1 MISQLFSIVRL
12 PAYMYAGTVSVF
24 LSQASQKHE
33 KKSFMRVIYRNSYLM
48 SFGFAVIVTLCANIF
63 AEFLSSQIN
72 TNIIALTAFTM
83 LIMAATPLYE
93 SLKMLLQSSHA
104 EKWVVSLTALVN
116 IMSTDILLV
125 IQVLGFQTYQTLYFV
140 YGISLAILSILFI
153 KKSNFNN
160 LKEPDVFLR

>member
-1 MISQLFSIVRL
+1 
-12 PAYMYAGTVSVF
+12 
-24 LSQASQKHE
+24 
-33 KKSFMRVIYRNSYLM
+33 
-48 SFGFAVIVTLCANIF
+48 
-63 AEFLSSQIN
+63 
-72 TNIIALTAFTM
+72 M

-125 IQVLGFQTYQTLYFV
+125 IQVLRFQTYQTLYFV

>member
-1 MISQLFSIVRL
+1 M
-12 PAYMYAGTVSVF
+12 
-24 LSQASQKHE
+24 
-33 KKSFMRVIYRNSYLM
+33 
-48 SFGFAVIVTLCANIF
+48 TLCANIF

-72 TNIIALTAFTM
+72 TNIIALTVFTM

-125 IQVLGFQTYQTLYFV
+125 IQVLGFQTY
-140 YGISLAILSILFI
+140 
-153 KKSNFNN
+153 
-160 LKEPDVFLR
+160 